1 MGALVSKA
9 QHGCVGSQPCFT
21 VPARLALGFVLIFG
35 MLLGQAS
42 AQETFIG
49 FDTGR
54 DVREVDVP
62 VGKSVTIRT
71 DKSIADL
78 VVGDPTIADV
88 FPLTE
93 ASFYVLGR
101 KQGRTNV
108 ALFDADRRLIG
119 IADVEVTIDTDDLRL
134 AIRQAA
140 PGARVDVQT
149 VNGRLRLSGSVP
161 DGVTL
166 RKVLEIAEQYG
177 SDQVIN
183 SVRVTNA
190 QQVLL
195 EVRLLEAKRSAGREL
210 GVSWSARSPDSSRGL
225 STGAVN
231 RPTVDTPVFTIDPLL
246 ASGSEPFGTLV
257 AQVLDAGI
265 DADIVVQALEQKGLA
280 RRLAEPNLVA
290 LSGEKASFHAGGE
303 VPIPVPAGDG
313 DITIIFKEFGV
324 RLNFTP
330 VVLDEGIINLKLEP
344 EVSEPDPSVTIRT
357 NDIEVPGFVTRRA
370 STTIELRDGQ
380 SFAMAGLLQTTHT
393 KNQSQLPWLGQVP
406 VLGALFR
413 SSDFQKQETDLV
425 IIVTPHIVKPA
436 RLGEPLRTPLDKTRP
451 ANDVEF
457 FLLGMHEVSEEMLRR
472 FEKGEGIY
480 GPYGHIIELQP
491 GANNVHSKK

>member
-1 MGALVSKA
+1 M
-9 QHGCVGSQPCFT
+9 P
-21 VPARLALGFVLIFG
+21 
-35 MLLGQAS
+35 
-42 AQETFIG
+42 
-49 FDTGR
+49 
-54 DVREVDVP
+54 
-62 VGKSVTIRT
+62 
-71 DKSIADL
+71 
-78 VVGDPTIADV
+78 
-88 FPLTE
+88 
-93 ASFYVLGR
+93 
-101 KQGRTNV
+101 
-108 ALFDADRRLIG
+108 
-119 IADVEVTIDTDDLRL
+119 ID
-134 AIRQAA
+134 
-140 PGARVDVQT
+140 
-149 VNGRLRLSGSVP
+149 
-161 DGVTL
+161 
-166 RKVLEIAEQYG
+166 
-177 SDQVIN
+177 
-183 SVRVTNA
+183 TNA

-195 EVRLLEAKRSAGREL
+195 EVRLLEASRSAGREL
-210 GVSWSARSPDSSRGL
+210 GVSWWVRDPGSTRGL
-225 STGAVN
+225 ATGAVD
-231 RPTVDTPVFTIDPLL
+231 RPTVGPPPPTNTLLSPPTALFTLSPAL
-246 ASGSEPFGTLV
+246 ASGAVPFGTLV

-303 VPIPVPAGDG
+303 VPIPVPSGDG
-313 DITIIFKEFGV
+313 DITIIFKEYGV

-330 VVLDEGIINLKLEP
+330 VVLDDGLINLKLEP

-425 IIVTPHIVKPA
+425 IIVTPHIVKPSKP
-436 RLGEPLRTPLDKTRP
+436 GEPLRTPLDKTRP

-457 FLLGMHEVSEEMLRR
+457 FLLGMQEVSDDMLRR
-472 FEKGEGIY
+472 FEKGQGIY

-491 GANNVHSKK
+491 GANDVHTKQ